1 MHYKELIVWQ
11 KAMDL
16 TTEIYRLT
24 KNLPK
29 DELYALTNQ
38 LRRATVSIPSNI
50 AEGNGRASTGDYVRF
65 LIIARGSVSE
75 VETQLLICVRLD
87 YFTQEDIEATLK
99 LCDEIGRMLTSMIKK
114 LKSQEQGTRDYFS
127 LTSISS

>member
-1 MHYKELIVWQ
+1 MHYKDLTVWQ

-16 TTEIYRLT
+16 TTEVYHLT

-29 DELYALTNQ
+29 DELYVLTNQ
-38 LRRATVSIPSNI
+38 IRRAAISIPSNI

-87 YFTQEDIEATLK
+87 YFTQEDIEPALN

-114 LKSQEQGTRDYFS
+114 LRN
-127 LTSISS
+127 